1 MSSEKKI
8 DPFAVIILV
17 LSIIGI
23 ILVATQDFAGFYL
36 GGGYYRYSCLDCEY
50 ATGVDLAAQI
60 IILILLIVQIVIAL
74 NDLLPNRFIEKNL
87 DLIGLILG
95 GLTILFTMIGLG
107 AFGIVYGFFGDHDWW
122 PETGFYGAII
132 AGILNT
138 ILFFL
143 KFKNR

>member
-1 MSSEKKI
+1 MSSERKI

-23 ILVATQDFAGFYL
+23 ILVATQYFAGFYL
-36 GGGYYRYSCLDCEY
+36 GGGNYRYSCLDCGY
-50 ATGVDLAAQI
+50 ATGVDLAAQVL
-60 IILILLIVQIVIAL
+60 ILILLIVQIVIAL

-87 DLIGLILG
+87 DQIGIILG
-95 GLTILFTMIGLG
+95 GLTILFTIIGLG
-107 AFGIVYGFFGDHDWW
+107 AFGIAYSEYEWW

-132 AGILNT
+132 AGILNF

-143 KFKNR
+143 KYKNR

>member
-1 MSSEKKI
+1 MSSERKI

-23 ILVATQDFAGFYL
+23 ILVATQYFASVYYM
-36 GGGYYRYSCLDCEY
+36 GYYRHSCLDCEY
-50 ATGVDLAAQI
+50 ATAGDLAAQVL
-60 IILILLIVQIVIAL
+60 ILILLIVQIVIAL

-87 DLIGLILG
+87 DQIGIILG
-95 GLTILFTMIGLG
+95 GLTILFTIIGLG
-107 AFGIVYGFFGDHDWW
+107 AFGIAYSEYEWW

-132 AGILNT
+132 AGILNF

-143 KFKNR
+143 KYKNR